1 MSYTAFIRRAVAVG
15 FVSMSVAAL
24 LPAQDA
30 AKDVTKLEEQWIAFS
45 LKKDGAG
52 LGKMLA
58 DDFMGITSEGKL
70 VDKAWS
76 VKDVATDTTHY
87 VAMTYSDLKAHVYGN
102 TVVIR
107 GITNVTLKGAKGDV
121 KRRNAW
127 TDTWVKQADGKWLC
141 VASQSSTVK

>member
-1 MSYTAFIRRAVAVG
+1 MLVTTFIRRALAVG
-15 FVSMSVAAL
+15 CVSMSVAAL

-30 AKDVTKLEEQWIAFS
+30 AKDVTKLEEQWITYS

-58 DDFMGITSEGKL
+58 DNYLGITSEGKL
-70 VDKAWS
+70 VDKAWT
-76 VKDVATDTTHY
+76 VKDMSTDTTHY
-87 VAMTYSDLKAHVYGN
+87 VSMTYSDLKANVHGN

-107 GITNVTLKGAKGDV
+107 GITNITTKGAKADV
-121 KRRNAW
+121 KLRNAW

-141 VASQSSTVK
+141 VASQGTTVK